1 MVNLPELEVAGW
13 INPKPPPVPSES
25 LSTIFLGKAST
36 TICRLV
42 LSSLSQFF
50 QSRRHFSSQAKGPPP
65 IASAAPRRCA
75 VRCVSPLPP
84 RLPTGLAPQWQRAS
98 RCNPRP
104 PAVLHLTE
112 AVSAPVKHRQSPG
125 PVGNV
130 GGSHVYPMGQSW
142 RVHRDMTLDS
152 RHLLAC
158 VIALVPGGVL
168 HALGVHDAEAG
179 LLFPTIALPGRANRF
194 FLGLAPEW
202 NPDPGQAARSIA
214 GNTGSR
220 CANRGSPRAAF
231 ATGSRF
237 SGGTVRRRKR
247 RTSPR
252 CGAWSGVGPV
262 GRIRANCSRLMS
274 LG

>member
-1 MVNLPELEVAGW
+1 M
-13 INPKPPPVPSES
+13 S
-25 LSTIFLGKAST
+25 F
-36 TICRLV
+36 
-42 LSSLSQFF
+42 LSQFF
-50 QSRRHFSSQAKGPPP
+50 QSRRHFSSQAKDRSTTHRFG
-65 IASAAPRRCA
+65 STTKVCSSLRFTTSTEAPNRPCHR
-75 VRCVSPLPP
+75 SGK
-84 RLPTGLAPQWQRAS
+84 GLSGVTPVHQH
-98 RCNPRP
+98 
-104 PAVLHLTE
+104 VLHLTE

-130 GGSHVYPMGQSW
+130 GGSHVYRMGQSL

-158 VIALVPGGVL
+158 VIALVPSGVRVL
-168 HALGVHDAEAG
+168 HALGVHDAAAG
-179 LLFPTIALPGRANRF
+179 LLFPSIALPGRANRF

-202 NPDPGQAARSIA
+202 NPDLGQAARSIA

-231 ATGSRF
+231 ATGTRF
-237 SGGTVRRRKR
+237 SRGTAPRRKR

-252 CGAWSGVGPV
+252 CGAWSGVGPTPTRAES
-262 GRIRANCSRLMS
+262 GANCSRLMS